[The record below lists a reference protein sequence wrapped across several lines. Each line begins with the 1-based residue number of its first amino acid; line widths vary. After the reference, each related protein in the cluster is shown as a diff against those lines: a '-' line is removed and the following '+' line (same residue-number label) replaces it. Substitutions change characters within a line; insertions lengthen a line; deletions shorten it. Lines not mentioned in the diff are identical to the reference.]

1 MATTRQGKT
10 KKGPREGLY
19 SPSGSPAWRSIPIE
33 RSTSVYSPSP
43 QSEEIYNSICS
54 PSRARPLIPALTK
67 KSKREFPVRE
77 FMESE
82 EKYLAN
88 LCMVRDSFQ
97 LQLQHMTSETSKVV
111 FFRLQELIVLHGGL
125 NR

>member
-1 MATTRQGKT
+1 MIVKSLSSLRRYVNR
-10 KKGPREGLY
+10 KGVALP
-19 SPSGSPAWRSIPIE
+19 
-33 RSTSVYSPSP
+33 TS
-43 QSEEIYNSICS
+43 SEE
-54 PSRARPLIPALTK
+54 TK